1 MPSQSDLR
9 FTFAVAGSVEFEVIE
24 FDLHEALSETFHL
37 DVQLAHANAGLDFA
51 SILDQPAVLTIWHGA
66 RPVRHVQGRVST
78 FEAGDTGFRRTRY
91 RAVVEPTLARLRL
104 GSDWRIFQTRSVPEI
119 IQAVLADY
127 GITDYEQVI
136 TNTHLP
142 REYCVQSGETDFQFL
157 QRIAAEEGLFHRFA
171 FSADG
176 HRLIHGDRL
185 YIHGA
190 IDGGPVHYQPNPGG
204 DQPEPA
210 LRRFTYTEHVRTAR
224 QTQRDYTFKHPR
236 YRQEHTQVGSGQGDG
251 YERYDYP
258 GRYKQDAA
266 GRPFTEN
273 RLLGHRRDA
282 RMAMVEGDDP
292 RLVPGVAFD
301 LIDHPREDLNHGWRP
316 VRMHHH
322 GVQHTSQ
329 AEESA
334 GAQQGTHY
342 RYTAEIIPDRIEWRP
357 EPCDKPVIAGPQVA
371 TVVGPEGE
379 EIYVDEYGRVK
390 VQFPWD
396 RQGREDERS
405 SCWVRVAQGWAGG
418 RWGHIAIPRIGQEV
432 IVDYLDGDCDQ
443 PIITSRVFNA
453 TQPVPYALPKHN
465 ILSVIKSQEH
475 KGQRASEL
483 RIDDTTGEISAAL
496 MNDHG
501 ASALHLGYLTH
512 PRPGGGAPRGEG
524 FELRTDKHGAVRAAS
539 GLLLTTEPRPN
550 ATAHHKDLK
559 ETAER
564 LAVAGDQQDGF
575 AIMAREVLAQ
585 ETGDQDD
592 VANTLKNQ
600 HLGILGSGP
609 GDPGANAFP
618 EFAEPHLVLA
628 SPAGIALS
636 TPATTHIAS
645 GEHLALS
652 STGHTSLAIGK
663 RLLASA
669 SRGMRLF
676 VQSLGWRLVAASG
689 DIDLRALKDS
699 INLLAKL
706 NVTASADRITIHAKT
721 ELVINGGGSATVYNA
736 GGITHQTSG
745 SYIGHASS
753 FTYTGAR
760 SRAASFPE
768 PPKPSHG
775 NLELFNE
782 YASRRGI
789 RGGDFQVEDA
799 LGKIIKGKLDAS
811 GFAVVS
817 GAAPGPARVNFGKDP
832 ADTWSDDSY
841 VGRPEWS
848 PAGSGAGSVPGA
860 VLDLVS
866 QAMSATGAASR
877 LAQAAAGGLPGGA
890 SALAGAGT
898 NALQQAQPLR
908 SVLQAGPAGLAGKA
922 LPSAKGLLG
931 AALGNGKL
939 PGLPMPTP
947 TLPRLPTPSAGATP
961 SLVSTP
967 GFAI

>member
-9 FTFAVAGSVEFEVIE
+9 FTFAVVGGVDFEVIE
-24 FDLHEALSETFHL
+24 FDLYEALSETFRL
-37 DVQLAHANAGLDFA
+37 DVQLAHASAHLDFA

-142 REYCVQSGETDFQFL
+142 REYCVQAGETDFQFL

-190 IDGGPVHYQPNPGG
+190 IDGGPVRYQPNPGG

-224 QTQRDYTFKHPR
+224 QTQRDHTFKHPR
-236 YRQEHTQVGSGQGDG
+236 YRQEHTQVGGKDDG

-282 RMAMVEGDDP
+282 RLAVVEGDDP

-301 LIDHPREDLNHGWRP
+301 LIDHPRDDLNHGWRP

-334 GAQQGTHY
+334 GAEQGTHY
-342 RYTAEIIPDRIEWRP
+342 HYTAEIIPDRVEWRP
-357 EPCDKPVIAGPQVA
+357 EPAQRPVIAGPQVA

-396 RQGREDERS
+396 RQGCEDERS
-405 SCWVRVAQGWAGG
+405 SCWVRVASHWAGG

-432 IVDYLDGDCDQ
+432 IVNYLDGDCDQ

-483 RIDDTTGEISAAL
+483 RIDDTTKEISAAL

-512 PRPGGGAPRGEG
+512 PRPAGSAPRGEG
-524 FELRTDKHGAVRAAS
+524 FELRTDEHGALRAAK
-539 GLLLTTEPRPN
+539 GLLLSTE
-550 ATAHHKDLK
+550 AQL
-559 ETAER
+559 E
-564 LAVAGDQQDGF
+564 AGGGHLDR
-575 AIMAREVLAQ
+575 REVVSLLEAALQLAKGL
-585 ETGDQDD
+585 GDYAGEHQGLAHDPKFRQQLTEAVRD
-592 VANTLKNQ
+592 
-600 HLGILGSGP
+600 LGH
-609 GDPGANAFP
+609 GANDEA
-618 EFAEPHLVLA
+618 AGGGGGEPLIALSA
-628 SPAGIALS
+628 PAGIAAG
-636 TPATTHIAS
+636 TPRSIVLGA
-645 GEHLALS
+645 GEHLDGTAQQNVQLS
-652 STGHTSLAIGK
+652 AGE
-663 RLLASA
+663 R
-669 SRGMRLF
+669 
-676 VQSLGWRLVAASG
+676 V
-689 DIDLRALKDS
+689 
-699 INLLAKL
+699 
-706 NVTASADRITIHAKT
+706 
-721 ELVINGGGSATVYNA
+721 VIN
-736 GGITHQTSG
+736 
-745 SYIGHASS
+745 
-753 FTYTGAR
+753 
-760 SRAASFPE
+760 
-768 PPKPSHG
+768 
-775 NLELFNE
+775 
-782 YASRRGI
+782 
-789 RGGDFQVEDA
+789 
-799 LGKIIKGKLDAS
+799 
-811 GFAVVS
+811 
-817 GAAPGPARVNFGKDP
+817 
-832 ADTWSDDSY
+832 
-841 VGRPEWS
+841 
-848 PAGSGAGSVPGA
+848 AGSGLGTFAQSGDMRHIAHQGELLLQAQHNTVRVEADRSVEIGASQDHILVAGKKHIT
-860 VLDLVS
+860 LVC
-866 QAMSATGAASR
+866 
-877 LAQAAAGGLPGGA
+877 GGA
-890 SALAGAGT
+890 YIKIADGNIEMGMPGQFTVKAAKHNL
-898 NALQQAQPLR
+898 
-908 SVLQAGPAGLAGKA
+908 VGPAGMGAQDKHFSGCQY
-922 LPSAKGLLG
+922 LLQDAARAG
-931 AALGNGKL
+931 AAI
-939 PGLPMPTP
+939 
-947 TLPRLPTPSAGATP
+947 
-961 SLVSTP
+961 V
-967 GFAI
+967 

>member
-9 FTFAVAGSVEFEVIE
+9 FTFAVAGGVDFEVIE

-37 DVQLAHANAGLDFA
+37 DVQLAHASAHLDFA
-51 SILDQPAVLTIWHGA
+51 SILDQPAVLTIWHGS

-142 REYCVQSGETDFQFL
+142 REYCVQAGETDFQFL

-190 IDGGPVHYQPNPGG
+190 IDGGPVRYQPNPGG

-236 YRQEHTQVGSGQGDG
+236 YRQEHTQVGNALGSQDDG

-266 GRPFTEN
+266 GCPFTEN

-282 RMAMVEGDDP
+282 RMAVVEGDDP

-301 LIDHPREDLNHGWRP
+301 LIDHPRDDLNHGWRP

-334 GAQQGTHY
+334 GAEQGTHY
-342 RYTAEIIPDRIEWRP
+342 HYTAEIIPDRIEWRP
-357 EPCDKPVIAGPQVA
+357 EPGDKPVIAGPQVA

-396 RQGREDERS
+396 RQGHEDERS
-405 SCWVRVAQGWAGG
+405 SCWVRVASHWAGG

-432 IVDYLDGDCDQ
+432 IVNYLDGDGDQ
-443 PIITSRVFNA
+443 PIITGRTYCA

-483 RIDDTTGEISAAL
+483 RIDDTTKEISAAL

-512 PRPGGGAPRGEG
+512 PRPAGGAPRGEG
-524 FELRTDKHGAVRAAS
+524 FELRTDEHGALRAAK
-539 GLLLTTEPRPN
+539 GLLLSTE
-550 ATAHHKDLK
+550 AQL
-559 ETAER
+559 E
-564 LAVAGDQQDGF
+564 AGGGHLDR
-575 AIMAREVLAQ
+575 REVVSLLEAALQLAKGL
-585 ETGDQDD
+585 GDYAGEHQG
-592 VANTLKNQ
+592 
-600 HLGILGSGP
+600 LGHDAKPQRQLTEAVRDLGH
-609 GDPGANAFP
+609 GANDEA
-618 EFAEPHLVLA
+618 AGGGGGEPLIALSA
-628 SPAGIALS
+628 PAGIAAG
-636 TPATTHIAS
+636 TPRSIVLGA
-645 GEHLALS
+645 GEHLDGAAQQNVQLS
-652 STGHTSLAIGK
+652 AGERVVINAGTGLGTFAQSGDLRHIAHQGEMLLQAQQNTIRIEADQSVEVSSSQQHVRMAANKHITLLCGGAYIKMADGNIELGMPGSFTVKASNHSLIGPS
-663 RLLASA
+663 SA
-669 SRGMRLF
+669 SVPLPSWSRSNVANWIEIDHRDPEGIPFAGQRYRIF
-676 VQSLGWRLVAASG
+676 FDGGQVLGGTLDA
-689 DIDLRALKDS
+689 
-699 INLLAKL
+699 
-706 NVTASADRITIHAKT
+706 
-721 ELVINGGGSATVYNA
+721 
-736 GGITHQTSG
+736 Q
-745 SYIGHASS
+745 GHA
-753 FTYTGAR
+753 R
-760 SRAASFPE
+760 HDDVPE
-768 PPKPSHG
+768 KAIRVEYDP
-775 NLELFNE
+775 LEPQ
-782 YASRRGI
+782 
-789 RGGDFQVEDA
+789 D
-799 LGKIIKGKLDAS
+799 
-811 GFAVVS
+811 
-817 GAAPGPARVNFGKDP
+817 DP
-832 ADTWSDDSY
+832 DWE
-841 VGRPEWS
+841 P
-848 PAGSGAGSVPGA
+848 
-860 VLDLVS
+860 
-866 QAMSATGAASR
+866 
-877 LAQAAAGGLPGGA
+877 
-890 SALAGAGT
+890 
-898 NALQQAQPLR
+898 LQQLIKAAREKLR
-908 SVLQAGPAGLAGKA
+908 
-922 LPSAKGLLG
+922 
-931 AALGNGKL
+931 
-939 PGLPMPTP
+939 
-947 TLPRLPTPSAGATP
+947 
-961 SLVSTP
+961 
-967 GFAI
+967 

>member
-24 FDLHEALSETFHL
+24 FDLYEALSETFRL
-37 DVQLAHANAGLDFA
+37 DVQLAHASAHLDFA

-142 REYCVQSGETDFQFL
+142 REYCVQAGETDFQFL

-190 IDGGPVHYQPNPGG
+190 IDGGPVRYQPNPGG

-236 YRQEHTQVGSGQGDG
+236 YRQEHTQVGGKDDG

-282 RMAMVEGDDP
+282 RMAVVEGDDP

-301 LIDHPREDLNHGWRP
+301 LIDHPRNDLNHGWRP

-342 RYTAEIIPDRIEWRP
+342 HYTAEIIPDRIEWRP
-357 EPCDKPVIAGPQVA
+357 EPMARPVIAGPQVA

-405 SCWVRVAQGWAGG
+405 SCWVRVASDWAGG

-465 ILSVIKSQEH
+465 ILSVIKSREH

-483 RIDDTTGEISAAL
+483 RLDDTTKEISAAL

-512 PRPGGGAPRGEG
+512 PRPAGGAPRGEG
-524 FELRTDKHGAVRAAS
+524 FELRTDEHGALRAAK
-539 GLLLTTEPRPN
+539 GLLLSTE
-550 ATAHHKDLK
+550 AQL
-559 ETAER
+559 E
-564 LAVAGDQQDGF
+564 AGGGHLDR
-575 AIMAREVLAQ
+575 REVVSLLEAALQLAKAL
-585 ETGDQDD
+585 GDYAGEHQGMGHDAKPQRQLTKAVRD
-592 VANTLKNQ
+592 
-600 HLGILGSGP
+600 LGH
-609 GDPGANAFP
+609 GAND
-618 EFAEPHLVLA
+618 EAESSGGGQPVIALSA
-628 SPAGIALS
+628 PAGIAAG
-636 TPATTHIAS
+636 TPRSIVLGA
-645 GEHLALS
+645 GEHLDGAAQQNVQLS
-652 STGHTSLAIGK
+652 AGE
-663 RLLASA
+663 R
-669 SRGMRLF
+669 
-676 VQSLGWRLVAASG
+676 V
-689 DIDLRALKDS
+689 
-699 INLLAKL
+699 
-706 NVTASADRITIHAKT
+706 
-721 ELVINGGGSATVYNA
+721 VIN
-736 GGITHQTSG
+736 
-745 SYIGHASS
+745 
-753 FTYTGAR
+753 
-760 SRAASFPE
+760 
-768 PPKPSHG
+768 
-775 NLELFNE
+775 
-782 YASRRGI
+782 
-789 RGGDFQVEDA
+789 
-799 LGKIIKGKLDAS
+799 
-811 GFAVVS
+811 
-817 GAAPGPARVNFGKDP
+817 
-832 ADTWSDDSY
+832 
-841 VGRPEWS
+841 
-848 PAGSGAGSVPGA
+848 AGSGLGTFAQSGDLRHIAHQGELLLQAQQNTIRIEADQSVEMTASDEHVLISADEHITLLCGGAYIKIQGGNIELGMPGEFTVKAGKHNLIGPGQLPA
-860 VLDLVS
+860 SLPQWAIGSLLLPRALDLRYAYDDLKPVANAPYRIVFEDGSEQQGNLDDKGYARIDHPPAPGTVYFGFDQREAFPARERPANPLYGTVAETPEQAKANLERYRQLEAEYREDNFFPDEANGATEFDDLANDYQYDSEIAGTDGHDHEEGPSGSHEEIVIADDAAKES
-866 QAMSATGAASR
+866 QA
-877 LAQAAAGGLPGGA
+877 
-890 SALAGAGT
+890 
-898 NALQQAQPLR
+898 
-908 SVLQAGPAGLAGKA
+908 
-922 LPSAKGLLG
+922 
-931 AALGNGKL
+931 
-939 PGLPMPTP
+939 
-947 TLPRLPTPSAGATP
+947 
-961 SLVSTP
+961 
-967 GFAI
+967 

>member
-37 DVQLAHANAGLDFA
+37 DVQLAHANAHLDFA

-66 RPVRHVQGRVST
+66 RAVRHLHGRVST

-136 TNTHLP
+136 TNSHLP
-142 REYCVQSGETDFQFL
+142 REYCVQAGETDFQFL

-190 IDGGPVHYQPNPGG
+190 IDGGPVRYQPNPGG

-236 YRQEHTQVGSGQGDG
+236 YRQEHTQVGGKDDG

-282 RMAMVEGDDP
+282 RMAVVEGDDP
-292 RLVPGVAFD
+292 RLIPGVAFD
-301 LIDHPREDLNHGWRP
+301 LIDHPRDDLNHGWRP

-357 EPCDKPVIAGPQVA
+357 EPAERPVIAGPQVA

-405 SCWVRVAQGWAGG
+405 SCWVRVASDWAGG

-465 ILSVIKSQEH
+465 ILSVIKSREH
-475 KGQRASEL
+475 KGERASEL
-483 RIDDTTGEISAAL
+483 RLDDTTKEISAAL

-512 PRPGGGAPRGEG
+512 PRPAGGAPRGEG
-524 FELRTDKHGAVRAAS
+524 FELRTDEHGALRAAK
-539 GLLLTTEPRPN
+539 GLLLSTE
-550 ATAHHKDLK
+550 AQL
-559 ETAER
+559 E
-564 LAVAGDQQDGF
+564 AGGGHLDR
-575 AIMAREVLAQ
+575 REVVSLLEAALQLAKAL
-585 ETGDQDD
+585 GDYAGEHQGMGHD
-592 VANTLKNQ
+592 AKPRQTLTEAVRD
-600 HLGILGSGP
+600 LGH
-609 GDPGANAFP
+609 GANDETNGAGQGGQP
-618 EFAEPHLVLA
+618 VIALSA
-628 SPAGIALS
+628 PAGIAAG
-636 TPATTHIAS
+636 TPRSIVLGA
-645 GEHLALS
+645 GEHLDGAARQNVQL
-652 STGHTSLAIGK
+652 
-663 RLLASA
+663 SA
-669 SRGMRLF
+669 SERVVINAGNGLGTF
-676 VQSLGWRLVAASG
+676 AQSGDLRHIAHQGEMLLQAQHNTIRVEADQSVEIGASQDHILVAGKKHITLVCGGAY
-689 DIDLRALKDS
+689 IK
-699 INLLAKL
+699 I
-706 NVTASADRITIHAKT
+706 AD
-721 ELVINGGGSATVYNA
+721 
-736 GGITHQTSG
+736 
-745 SYIGHASS
+745 
-753 FTYTGAR
+753 
-760 SRAASFPE
+760 
-768 PPKPSHG
+768 
-775 NLELFNE
+775 
-782 YASRRGI
+782 
-789 RGGDFQVEDA
+789 
-799 LGKIIKGKLDAS
+799 GKIEMGMPGQFTVKAGKHNLIGPGGMTPALPSFLPVEGDYSQRFTSHWGDTDIPVANMRYQILNAE
-811 GFAVVS
+811 GVAVME
-817 GAAPGPARVNFGKDP
+817 
-832 ADTWSDDSY
+832 
-841 VGRPEWS
+841 GRTNEL
-848 PAGSGAGSVPGA
+848 GET
-860 VLDLVS
+860 
-866 QAMSATGAASR
+866 AMSASE
-877 LAQAAAGGLPGGA
+877 LPDGL
-890 SALAGAGT
+890 SIHI
-898 NALQQAQPLR
+898 
-908 SVLQAGPAGLAGKA
+908 
-922 LPSAKGLLG
+922 LG
-931 AALGNGKL
+931 D
-939 PGLPMPTP
+939 
-947 TLPRLPTPSAGATP
+947 
-961 SLVSTP
+961 
-967 GFAI
+967 

>member
-24 FDLHEALSETFHL
+24 FDLYEALSETFRL
-37 DVQLAHANAGLDFA
+37 DVQLAHASAHLDFA

-66 RPVRHVQGRVST
+66 RAVRHVQGRVST

-142 REYCVQSGETDFQFL
+142 REYCVQVGETDFRFL

-171 FSADG
+171 FTADG

-190 IDGGPVHYQPNPGG
+190 IDGGPVRYQPNPGG

-210 LRRFTYTEHVRTAR
+210 LRRFTYAEHVRTAR

-236 YRQEHTQVGSGQGDG
+236 YRQEHTQVGNALGGQDDG

-282 RMAMVEGDDP
+282 RLAVVEGDDP

-301 LIDHPREDLNHGWRP
+301 LIDHPRDDLNHGWRP

-342 RYTAEIIPDRIEWRP
+342 HYTAEIIPDRIEWRP
-357 EPCDKPVIAGPQVA
+357 EPCDKPVIPGPQVA

-405 SCWVRVAQGWAGG
+405 SCWIRVAQGWAGG

-465 ILSVIKSQEH
+465 ILSVIKSREH

-483 RIDDTTGEISAAL
+483 RLDDTTKEISAAL

-512 PRPGGGAPRGEG
+512 PRPAGGAPRGEG
-524 FELRTDKHGAVRAAS
+524 FELRTDEHGALRAAK
-539 GLLLTTEPRPN
+539 GLLLSTE
-550 ATAHHKDLK
+550 AQL
-559 ETAER
+559 E
-564 LAVAGDQQDGF
+564 AGGGHLDR
-575 AIMAREVLAQ
+575 REVVSLLEAALQLAKGL
-585 ETGDQDD
+585 GDYAGEHQGIGHDAKPRQTLTEAMRNLGHG
-592 VANTLKNQ
+592 ANNEAE
-600 HLGILGSGP
+600 GSG
-609 GDPGANAFP
+609 GG
-618 EFAEPHLVLA
+618 EPLIALSA
-628 SPAGIALS
+628 PAGIAAG
-636 TPATTHIAS
+636 TPRGIVLGA
-645 GEHLALS
+645 GEHLDGAARQNVQLS
-652 STGHTSLAIGK
+652 AGERVVINAGN
-663 RLLASA
+663 
-669 SRGMRLF
+669 G
-676 VQSLGWRLVAASG
+676 LGTFAQSG
-689 DIDLRALKDS
+689 DMRHIAHQGEM
-699 INLLAKL
+699 LLQAQH
-706 NVTASADRITIHAKT
+706 NTIRIEADQSVEMTASNEHVLISANEHITLLCGGAYIKMQGGNIELGMPGNFTAKASQHN
-721 ELVINGGGSATVYNA
+721 L
-736 GGITHQTSG
+736 
-745 SYIGHASS
+745 IG
-753 FTYTGAR
+753 
-760 SRAASFPE
+760 
-768 PPKPSHG
+768 
-775 NLELFNE
+775 
-782 YASRRGI
+782 
-789 RGGDFQVEDA
+789 
-799 LGKIIKGKLDAS
+799 
-811 GFAVVS
+811 
-817 GAAPGPARVNFGKDP
+817 
-832 ADTWSDDSY
+832 
-841 VGRPEWS
+841 
-848 PAGSGAGSVPGA
+848 PGA
-860 VLDLVS
+860 MVPTLGQFS
-866 QAMSATGAASR
+866 
-877 LAQAAAGGLPGGA
+877 GLPGPFQEYFVLRDA
-890 SALAGAGT
+890 STDKVLPNHAYEIVRASGGIARGRTDAQGRTQVVTSDQREPLEVSAIPDPDDLLHLNASYWDGT
-898 NALQQAQPLR
+898 GDY
-908 SVLQAGPAGLAGKA
+908 VLDFLCDPNKEVG
-922 LPSAKGLLG
+922 
-931 AALGNGKL
+931 
-939 PGLPMPTP
+939 
-947 TLPRLPTPSAGATP
+947 
-961 SLVSTP
+961 
-967 GFAI
+967 